1 MENII
6 IRSEKIRKEYLSDNM
21 QSICIIPGL
30 DLEVKKGE
38 FVVIMGN
45 SGSGKSTL
53 LYLLSGLEILTGGR
67 VYIKNT
73 SMPEG
78 QKEKALLRRQNMGF
92 VFQQSN
98 LIPGLTLLEN
108 ILVVAYLNNKD
119 RSSAREKSLS
129 LMRYLEID
137 RLKDRFPDQV
147 SGGEQQRCAIARAI
161 VNSPG
166 ILFADEPTGNLNSAS
181 TENVLRIF
189 SELNAKGQTIIM
201 VTHSV
206 ESACYGER
214 IVYLHD
220 GRIIDEYPLTR
231 EFPKHISETKLLKWL
246 TDKGW

>member
-73 SMPEG
+73 SMPAG

-220 GRIIDEYPLTR
+220 GRIVDEYPLTR
-231 EFPKHISETKLLKWL
+231 KFPKHISETKLLKWL